1 MREELARI
9 GDGAAPVAVSSDVWA
24 RGRRARR
31 RDRLAAGGAALSV
44 LVVLAGAGLTL
55 RGSGS
60 DVPPVATGVEAVPS
74 VIHPVPERLGFGGI
88 DADATWKP
96 SIGESDLAIGR
107 ASVAFASGGYQPL
120 PAVITAADGAYHL
133 LQLPG
138 WIGTSLA
145 ANMTPGMPL
154 ALSPDGR
161 SLAWGWYDA
170 STRGSAQ
177 VTAGVRIVDL
187 ETGRIRTIRLEG
199 ARGVEVA
206 SLQWSPDS
214 RWLVWQGA
222 ELKRW
227 EVNNTSWG
235 RNVAGRIAP
244 GATVSTSIAVS
255 RGGGEQLAIDDEG
268 TVAWVADG
276 SYRFNRLDLAGT
288 STGHI
293 DVLGNRPVA
302 AGRFGPGASFA
313 FATNESSSVATFFYE
328 EPRRTPD
335 DDGTLAYKDNAAM
348 VPVAPT
354 TRDLPDDR
362 FPADIEPMG
371 WIDPDH
377 VVELVTPVHPISE
390 AGWTEGDSELVVMSL
405 GDGEQPAYDAVAHVA
420 QGEEHDGRIR
430 GVTVA
435 VDLMT
440 LDHPT
445 RDFPAPE
452 WPWSDERKLAV
463 FGGAGVAVVA
473 ALVFVVSYR
482 RGRRQTP

>member
-1 MREELARI
+1 MTDALREELARI

-31 RDRLAAGGAALSV
+31 RDRLVAGGAALSV
-44 LVVLAGAGLTL
+44 LVVLAGVGLTL
-55 RGSGS
+55 RGSGQ

-88 DADATWKP
+88 DADSTWKP

-244 GATVSTSIAVS
+244 GATASTSIAVS
-255 RGGGEQLAIDDEG
+255 RGGGEQLAIDDHG
-268 TVAWVADG
+268 TVGWVWEG
-276 SYRFNRLDLAGT
+276 GYRYAT
-288 STGHI
+288 TGK
-293 DVLGNRPVA
+293 LGGGVTDIFGDRAIA
-302 AGRFGPGASFA
+302 AGRFGPAGALA
-313 FATNESSSVATFFYE
+313 FATTEQSSS
-328 EPRRTPD
+328 
-335 DDGTLAYKDNAAM
+335 AM
-348 VPVAPT
+348 FLVPVERDQVTRGPISSRT
-354 TRDLPDDR
+354 VTRDLPEDR

-371 WIDPDH
+371 WIDADH

-405 GDGEQPAYDAVAHVA
+405 GDGEQPAYDEVAHVA
-420 QGEEHDGRIR
+420 QGGEHDGRIA
-430 GVTVA
+430 GITVA